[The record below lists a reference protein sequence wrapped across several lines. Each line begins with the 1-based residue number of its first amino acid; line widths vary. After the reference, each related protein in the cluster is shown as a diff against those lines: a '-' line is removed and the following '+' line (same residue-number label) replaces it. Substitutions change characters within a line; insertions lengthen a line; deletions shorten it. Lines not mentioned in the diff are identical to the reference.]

1 MQYNGK
7 MKVYFGSNPLN
18 DNDNDNDNETY
29 LFDHTST
36 NSKI

>member
-7 MKVYFGSNPLN
+7 MKVYFGSNQLN